1 MPYFLHQWN
10 YKDAQVHKMVTE
22 PQDRAEIVR
31 IATEAFGGTLHQF
44 FFCLGEF
51 DGVSISEFPDNE
63 TALACV
69 MSIFAEGRLE
79 SIETTVLFTSEQSQL
94 AMQKARDVIQS
105 PSAKQD

>member
-1 MPYFLHQWN
+1 MPYYLHQWN

-31 IATEAFGGTLHQF
+31 VATEAFGGTLHQF
-44 FFCLGEF
+44 FFCLGEH

-63 TALACV
+63 TALACL
-69 MSIFAEGRLE
+69 MSIFAEGRLQ
-79 SIETTVLFTSEQSQL
+79 SIKTTVLFTSEQSQL

-105 PSAKQD
+105 PAPRQD